1 VAQRSVAQANLWSP
15 VSYRGDCVSLRTY
28 LPPTTVA
35 CGRHR
40 RPYCVGAT
48 ALGLAV
54 GYGGGVD
61 RTAHRISLRF
71 IRATGQRSVAVSNRG
86 SRPSW
91 TPCPLCLPGE
101 RTAGALKG
109 AVGYGLCPECFALWL
124 AGRPRSGSVEVGSG
138 CEPLPGPRRLR
149 RGLAGQL
156 PAGGQRRS
164 VARSDAHCAAAE
176 QLRRAAEPELAA
188 VDALP
193 GAVLRQAFSGAV

>member
-1 VAQRSVAQANLWSP
+1 MAAGVRRRAHAWIFLTYGASRPGATREFCSIDRKAVVATQFSVCWGGLSTRMPWRAWRDVSWWPTSVAQRSVAQANLWSP

-71 IRATGQRSVAVSNRG
+71 IRATGQRSVAVSHRG

-101 RTAGALKG
+101 RTGG
-109 AVGYGLCPECFALWL
+109 RSRALWDM
-124 AGRPRSGSVEVGSG
+124 G
-138 CEPLPGPRRLR
+138 CVQNVSHFG
-149 RGLAGQL
+149 
-156 PAGGQRRS
+156 
-164 VARSDAHCAAAE
+164 
-176 QLRRAAEPELAA
+176 
-188 VDALP
+188 
-193 GAVLRQAFSGAV
+193 